1 MLMRTGEI
9 GRAEPQWA
17 GLVLWG
23 GPIVYGRGRNC
34 VFKMASKKP
43 PVFPNVGEP
52 TPLDFV
58 STRRAQD
65 EWKIERLYI
74 ILVSWL

>member
-17 GLVLWG
+17 GLF
-23 GPIVYGRGRNC
+23 YGRGRNC
-34 VFKMASKKP
+34 VFKMASKK
-43 PVFPNVGEP
+43 GDP

-58 STRRAQD
+58 SKQRAQD
-65 EWKIERLYI
+65 EWKRERLYI